1 MNDSIPENIR
11 FHGDLTYPVASG
23 LQVNGRAC
31 RFGDIRITQELPSS
45 PSIAPSE
52 IPVSGLPGVGS
63 RRAQVLHAAGLHT
76 AEDLLFYYP
85 RRYLDRSTLVTIRE
99 LSLHAGETVTVMG
112 SVGSVHT
119 VPGRRKRLVVTLRDD
134 GGSMELV
141 FFQGISYWQNA
152 FTTGQPVAVSGEVQ
166 FYGRKP
172 SMVHPDIDRLQE
184 GDTLEFINTGGIIP
198 VYPSNAELEKVGLNR
213 HGGFRRLMHQVL
225 ARYLGG
231 VTDWYADDFLA
242 GHDLLPLRAALE
254 AIHRPADTA
263 VLDRARRRLIFDE
276 FFILS
281 LQLALRRRKQGA
293 ALPGIAFRGES
304 PTARRLVEQL
314 PFALTDA
321 QRRVLREI
329 VGDMREEHPMNR
341 LLQGDVGSGKT
352 VVALLAML
360 LAVDDGHQC
369 ALMVPT
375 EILAEQ
381 HFRTITSL
389 VDDLSLS
396 IELLTGQQTA
406 GAKSA
411 RLAAVANGYVDI
423 VVGTHALIQESVQ
436 FSKLG
441 LVVIDEQHRF
451 GVAQRADLRSK
462 GTAPDVLVMTATP
475 IPRTLSM
482 TLYGDL
488 DVSVIDELPANRK
501 RVRTAIRFDEDRD
514 SVYAFVRDEISAGNQ
529 AYVVFPLVSES
540 EKLDLKAATE
550 EYETLRGAV
559 FPDLRL
565 GLLHGQM
572 KADEKDAVMQRFKR
586 REIDI
591 LVSTTV
597 IEVGVDIPDATV
609 MLVEHAERFG
619 LAQLHQL
626 RGRVGRSDKQAYCIL
641 MTTKRMYFA
650 GGGKSTDD
658 RRQVSDLRRRLDT
671 MRDST
676 DGFHIAEVDM
686 QIRGPGDL
694 WGTQQSGYPAFR
706 IANLLEHEHILVEAR
721 DAAFTIIDDDP
732 QLRRAAHRG
741 IREQLGPRIRAQLR
755 MADIS

>member
-1 MNDSIPENIR
+1 M
-11 FHGDLTYPVASG
+11 
-23 LQVNGRAC
+23 
-31 RFGDIRITQELPSS
+31 PSP
-45 PSIAPSE
+45 PSISISAVS
-52 IPVSGLPGVGS
+52 VSGLPGVGS
-63 RRAQVLHAAGLHT
+63 RRAQVLTSAGLSSV
-76 AEDLLFYYP
+76 EDLIYYFP
-85 RRYLDRSTLVTIRE
+85 RRYLDRSTLVTIRD
-99 LSLHAGETVTVMG
+99 LGMHAGSVVTVMG
-112 SVGSVHT
+112 TIGSVRT
-119 VPGRRKRLVVTLRDD
+119 VPGRRKRLVVTMRDD

-141 FFQGISYWQNA
+141 FFQGISYWQKTFA
-152 FTTGQPVAVSGEVQ
+152 AGQPVAVSGEVQ
-166 FYGRKP
+166 FYGRKA

-184 GDTLEFINTGGIIP
+184 GDTLAFINTGGIIP

-225 ARYLGG
+225 TRYLPE
-231 VTDWYADDFLA
+231 VRDWHTDEFRAE
-242 GHDLLPLRAALE
+242 HDLLPLREALE
-254 AIHRPADTA
+254 HIHRPSDAG
-263 VLDRARRRLIFDE
+263 VLDSARRRLIFDE

-281 LQLALRRRKQGA
+281 LQLALRKRKQGQA
-293 ALPGIAFRGES
+293 HPGIAFRGES
-304 PTARRLVEQL
+304 PTARRLVEAL
-314 PFALTDA
+314 PFSLTDA
-321 QRRVLREI
+321 QKRVLREI
-329 VGDMREEHPMNR
+329 VADMREEQPMNR

-360 LAVDDGHQC
+360 LAVDHGHQC

-389 VDDLSLS
+389 VDDLSLR
-396 IELLTGQQTA
+396 IELLTGQQSA
-406 GAKSA
+406 GARQE
-411 RLAAVANGYVDI
+411 RLAAVANGDVQI
-423 VVGTHALIQESVQ
+423 VIGTHALIQDTVQ
-436 FSKLG
+436 FHRLG

-462 GTAPDVLVMTATP
+462 GAMPDVLVMTATP

-488 DVSVIDELPANRK
+488 DVSVIDQLPANRK
-501 RVRTAIRFDEDRD
+501 TVRTAIRFDEDRE
-514 SVYAFVRDEISAGNQ
+514 SVFTFIREEVAAGNQ
-529 AYVVFPLVSES
+529 AYIVFPLVSES

-550 EYETLRGAV
+550 EYEMLREQV
-559 FPDLRL
+559 FSDLRL

-572 KADEKDAVMQRFKR
+572 KADEKDAVMMRFKR
-586 REIDI
+586 RELDI

-597 IEVGVDIPDATV
+597 IEVGVDVPDATV
-609 MLVEHAERFG
+609 MVIEHAERFG

-650 GGGKSTDD
+650 GGGASTDD
-658 RRQVSDLRRRLDT
+658 HRQVSDLRRRLDT

-686 QIRGPGDL
+686 EIRGPGDL

-706 IANLLEHEHILVEAR
+706 IANLLEHEHLLVEAR
-721 DAAFTIIDDDP
+721 DTAFTIIDSDP

-741 IREQLGPRIRAQLR
+741 IREELGPRIRRQLH

>member
-1 MNDSIPENIR
+1 
-11 FHGDLTYPVASG
+11 LTTPP
-23 LQVNGRAC
+23 
-31 RFGDIRITQELPSS
+31 DIS
-45 PSIAPSE
+45 PAD
-52 IPVSGLPGVGS
+52 IPVSRLPGVGS
-63 RRAQVLHAAGLHT
+63 RRAQILETTGLRT
-76 AEDLLFYYP
+76 AEDLLFYFP
-85 RRYLDRSTLVTIRE
+85 RRYLDRSTLVTMRE
-99 LSLHAGETVTVMG
+99 LG
-112 SVGSVHT
+112 
-119 VPGRRKRLVVTLRDD
+119 RLVVTLRDG

-141 FFQGISYWQNA
+141 FFQGIAYWQKTFSA
-152 FTTGQPVAVSGEVQ
+152 GQLLAVSGEVQ
-166 FYGRKP
+166 FYGRKAN
-172 SMVHPDIDRLQE
+172 MVHPDIDRLQE
-184 GDTLEFINTGGIIP
+184 GDSLEFINTGGIIP

-225 ARYLGG
+225 AGYLDS
-231 VTDWYADDFLA
+231 VRDWFSHDFLRD
-242 GHDLLPLRAALE
+242 HNLIPLRQALE
-254 AIHRPADTA
+254 SIHRPSDTK
-263 VLDRARRRLIFDE
+263 LLEHARRRLIFDE

-281 LQLALRRRKQGA
+281 LQLALRKRKQGT
-293 ALPGIAFRGES
+293 ALPGIAFGGES

-314 PFALTDA
+314 PFSLTGA

-329 VGDMREEHPMNR
+329 VSDMRAELPMNR

-360 LAVDDGHQC
+360 LAVDNDHQC

-389 VDDLSLS
+389 VDDLSLTV
-396 IELLTGQQTA
+396 ELVTGQQAA
-406 GAKSA
+406 GQKNA
-411 RLAAVANGYVDI
+411 RLAAVANGDVDI
-423 VVGTHALIQESVQ
+423 VVGTHALIQDTVQ
-436 FSKLG
+436 FHRLG

-462 GTAPDVLVMTATP
+462 ASAPDVLVMTATP

-501 RVRTAIRFDEDRD
+501 LVRTAIRFDEDRD
-514 SVYAFVRDEISAGNQ
+514 SVFTFIREEVAGGNQ
-529 AYVVFPLVSES
+529 AYIVFPLVSES
-540 EKLDLKAATE
+540 EKMDLKAATE
-550 EYETLRGAV
+550 EYEMLRSAV
-559 FPDLRL
+559 FPELRL

-572 KADEKDAVMQRFKR
+572 KSDEKDAVMMRFKR

-597 IEVGVDIPDATV
+597 IEVGVDVPDATV
-609 MLVEHAERFG
+609 MVIEHAERFG

-650 GGGKSTDD
+650 GKGKSTDE
-658 RRQVSDLRRRLDT
+658 QKQISDLRRRLDT

-706 IANLLEHEHILVEAR
+706 IANLLEHEHILREAR
-721 DAAFTIIDDDP
+721 DAAFTIIEHDP
-732 QLRRAAHRG
+732 QLRSQAHLG
-741 IREQLGPRIRAQLR
+741 LREQLGPRIRRQLG